1 MLLHGLACGQP
12 GKPRKSSGKPRL
24 LLQFP
29 AISCRSED
37 FPVLQESLLRK
48 PAFLLYCKKACRSFS
63 LSFLQIFKLNFQ
75 IGGFCKK
82 SFLQK
87 ALSTFPPRRKSGQAP
102 PELPPRRKS
111 GQASPELP
119 PRRES
124 DQASPE
130 LPRFARLHNRLLHR
144 RDNHGT
150 VLHFTRIST
159 RALLSVNTI
168 SFAVMPSSRMPAGVL

>member
-63 LSFLQIFKLNFQ
+63 LSFLQIFKLGVFARRAS
-75 IGGFCKK
+75 CKK
-82 SFLQK
+82 HSALFRHAGK
-87 ALSTFPPRRKSGQAP
+87 AVKRPRNSRHAGKAIRR
-102 PELPPRRKS
+102 PRNSR
-111 GQASPELP
+111 GSPAYTIGCCTAEII
-119 PRRES
+119 
-124 DQASPE
+124 
-130 LPRFARLHNRLLHR
+130 
-144 RDNHGT
+144 T
-150 VLHFTRIST
+150 VLSCTLRPP
-159 RALLSVNTI
+159 AC
-168 SFAVMPSSRMPAGVL
+168 SS

>member
-63 LSFLQIFKLNFQ
+63 LSFLQIFKLGVFARRAS
-75 IGGFCKK
+75 CKK
-82 SFLQK
+82 HSALFRHAGK
-87 ALSTFPPRRKSGQAP
+87 ALKRPRNFRHTGKAIRR
-102 PELPPRRKS
+102 PRNSR
-111 GQASPELP
+111 GSPAYTIGCCTAEII
-119 PRRES
+119 
-124 DQASPE
+124 
-130 LPRFARLHNRLLHR
+130 
-144 RDNHGT
+144 T
-150 VLHFTRIST
+150 VLSCTLRPP
-159 RALLSVNTI
+159 AC
-168 SFAVMPSSRMPAGVL
+168 SS